1 MIVKDKTE
9 VEFQAEWKKLGV
21 PADETVLV
29 AVSTGC
35 DSMTLLSLLQRLP
48 EGMRPTVQVAYVDH
62 QLREQSK
69 EETDFITKYC
79 QENGLVL
86 FKSAWEKELHPEK
99 GVEES
104 ARKFRYRFFEKVM
117 EETGIKYLLTAHHSN
132 DQAETILMKAVRGG
146 DLEQLAGIRASRT
159 FFNGML
165 LRPLLHFSKETLKE
179 YARRNQIRY
188 FEDETNALDD
198 VLRNRLRHHVMPLLE
213 RENRRFLTHVEELSL
228 QLNDLLDYSE
238 KRIDD
243 DCLRLKVEGG
253 YSLEKWRRQDES
265 QKRLTLKHILK
276 QAGDF
281 SPKKQEQ
288 CVKILEND
296 AKPQG
301 SLALGDSH
309 AFFRTY
315 GIFGVRKNEED
326 RQDSDDKILKL
337 EPGKWYSLSEREKIG
352 IFRRD
357 KINLLPED
365 DVLEI
370 SSPDGLL
377 LRHRRCGDVLKTRGG
392 TQKIKKI
399 LIDKKIALD
408 ERKKL
413 WLVVNGENQALWVVG
428 VKKSDLSR
436 GCVNAKIQYIAVFRK

>member
-1 MIVKDKTE
+1 MKDKTE
-9 VEFQAEWKKLGV
+9 VEFQAEWKKMGV
-21 PADETVLV
+21 PANETVLV

-48 EGMRPTVQVAYVDH
+48 EKMRPTVQVAYVDH

-69 EETDFITKYC
+69 KETDFITKYC
-79 QENGLVL
+79 QKNGLVL
-86 FKSAWEKELHPEK
+86 FKNVWEKEFHPKK
-99 GVEES
+99 GIEES
-104 ARKFRYRFFEKVM
+104 AREFRYRFFEKIM
-117 EETGIKYLLTAHHSN
+117 EETGIGYLLTAHHSN

-146 DLEQLAGIRASRT
+146 DLEQLVGIKSART
-159 FFNGML
+159 FGTGNL

-179 YARRNQIRY
+179 YAERNQIKY

-198 VLRNRLRHHVMPLLE
+198 VLRNRLRHHVVPFLE
-213 RENRRFLTHVEELSL
+213 KENRHFLTHVEELSL
-228 QLNDLLDYSE
+228 QLKDLLDYSD
-238 KRIDD
+238 KKIVD
-243 DCLRLKVEGG
+243 DCLLLKVEGG
-253 YSLEKWRRQDES
+253 YSLEKWLKQDES

-276 QAGDF
+276 QAGNF
-281 SPKKQEQ
+281 SLKKQEQ
-288 CVKILEND
+288 CVKMLEND

-301 SLALGDSH
+301 SLALGNSC

-315 GIFGVRKNEED
+315 GIFGIKKTEKNNQESEN
-326 RQDSDDKILKL
+326 KIFKL

-357 KINLLPED
+357 KIDLLPED

-370 SSPDGLL
+370 ASPNDLL
-377 LRHRRCGDVLKTRGG
+377 LRHRRCGDVLKTKNGS
-392 TQKIKKI
+392 QKIKKI

-413 WLVVNGENQALWVVG
+413 WLVVNGENQAIWVIG